1 MARKVGR
8 PTKYKEEFCDLAYK
22 YSLLSATDEDLARFF
37 EVSESTLNLWKLEH
51 PEFSEALKK
60 GKEVADANVAKR
72 LYNRAMGYEH
82 DDVELKVVSR
92 GGNLGSEVQEIPV
105 KKHYPP
111 DTTAAIFWLKNR
123 QPKAWRDRVEVDQS
137 GDIVVRFEGVSP
149 LDPDDSEQD
158 L

>member
-1 MARKVGR
+1 MTRKVGR
-8 PTKYKEEFCDLAYK
+8 PTKYKEEFCELAYK

-37 EVSESTLNLWKLEH
+37 EIDVATLYRWKNEH
-51 PEFSEALKK
+51 PDFCEAIKE
-60 GKEVADANVAKR
+60 GKEIADTNVANR
-72 LYNRAMGYEH
+72 LYNRAVGYEH
-82 DDVELKVVSR
+82 DDIELKVVSR

-105 KKHYPP
+105 KKYYPP

-149 LDPDDSEQD
+149 LDLDDSEQD